1 MPRIFICIAFFGAFF
16 IGTSQE
22 TKTTISGKVTYMDEA
37 LPNANVIVK
46 GTNGG
51 TKTDIKGKFSIE
63 VYPDAILVFTYLGME
78 PIEVVVDDMN
88 NVLDIKLS
96 EQVEEL
102 NEVVVKKRKR
112 KSQKELLADY
122 PTNTNLIKSSW
133 GIMDKD
139 RTSYSMRVIDGK
151 NLMPVGTDFL
161 DALLVWIPNLVVDR
175 VTKPLDT
182 QVYIQQYGST
192 KVPVL
197 FDVDGFVHEKA
208 PTFIVVQEIERVAV
222 LTRNGAFARY
232 GPRGAGGVIII
243 NTKEQT
249 RIDELGVER
258 IYNNSG
264 LRDSIYSQFEIAEP
278 IVAHIP
284 PYMEEFTPVKSE
296 ELAKQLFENQKEKYG
311 DSPYYF
317 LDISDYFRT
326 TWGNKEKAMAILD
339 STSIN
344 FSNNADALRALAYT
358 YEELGYGEKALE
370 EYLKVLDLRSR
381 DAQSHRDLA
390 NVYEVMGNPKRAV
403 NIYTRYELAI
413 NDLDTIP
420 FDAQGTDR
428 LMATERANIINRNK
442 NEFLLTNAFNEDNLE
457 NLGTRILFEWNT
469 AAVEFVIQFVD
480 PKKYYDTWEYTS
492 ESKEN
497 HLRMEFLKGYSSKQ
511 FFLDDDL
518 KGEWKVNIDYHGNGS
533 ETPTY
538 IKITTFFDYGTVAQR
553 KEIKVFKLTE
563 IKGNQ
568 YLCTINTDSKLFIE

>member
-1 MPRIFICIAFFGAFF
+1 MARIFICIAFFCAFF

-22 TKTTISGKVTYMDEA
+22 TKTTISGKVTYMDQA
-37 LPNANVIVK
+37 LPNANVVVK
-46 GTNGG
+46 GTTVG
-51 TKTDIKGKFSIE
+51 TKTDAKGKYSIE
-63 VYPDAILVFTYLGME
+63 VYSGNILVFTYLGMQT
-78 PIEVVVDDMN
+78 IEVPVNGMN

-112 KSQKELLADY
+112 KSQKELLAAY
-122 PTNTNLIKSSW
+122 PTNINLIKSSW

-139 RTSYSMRVIDGK
+139 RTSYSIRVIDGK
-151 NLMPVGTDFL
+151 NLVPAGMDFL
-161 DALLVWIPNLVVDR
+161 DGLQAWVPNMLIDR
-175 VTKPLDT
+175 VTNPLDV
-182 QVYIQQYGST
+182 QVYLPQYGST
-192 KVPVL
+192 KGPVI
-197 FDVDGFVHEKA
+197 FDVDGFVYEQA
-208 PTFIVVQEIERVAV
+208 PTFITVQEIDRVAV

-258 IYNNSG
+258 LFDNSG
-264 LRDSIYSQFEIAEP
+264 LRDSIYSRFEIAEP

-284 PYMEEFTPVKSE
+284 PYMGAFTPVKSE

-317 LDISDYFRT
+317 LDIAEYFRT
-326 TWGNKEKAMAILD
+326 TWGNKVLAQAILD
-339 STSIN
+339 SMSIKFTN
-344 FSNNADALRALAYT
+344 DADALKALAYT

-390 NVYEVMGNPKRAV
+390 NAYEEMGNHKRAL
-403 NIYTRYELAI
+403 NIYTRYQLAI

-420 FDAQGTDR
+420 FDAQGTDQ
-428 LMATERANIINRNK
+428 LITTEWANIIDRNK
-442 NEFLLTNAFNEDNLE
+442 SEFLLTNAIMEGNPE
-457 NLGTRILFEWNT
+457 NLGTRILLEWNT
-469 AAVEFVIQFVD
+469 VKAEFVVQFVD

-497 HLRMEFLKGYSSKQ
+497 RLQKEIVKGYSSKQ
-511 FFLDDDL
+511 FFLDDDQ
-518 KGEWKVNIDYHGNGS
+518 KGEWKINIDYHGNGT

-538 IKITTFFDYGTVAQR
+538 IKITTFFDYGTASQR

-563 IKGNQ
+563 IKENQ